1 MSWNEPALRKDEPG
15 STDAGIIR
23 TSLYEQVLRQLRQE
37 IVDGILSPN
46 EHHSAI
52 SLAQRLGVSRTP
64 VREALLT
71 LERDGLVRIIPNTGV
86 RILTAGLEELVASF
100 ELRLLLEIPTVA
112 RSLEGADDDDLDAI
126 RAGFIRMEDA
136 ARQGNTEEQ
145 LRADRDFHSALLA
158 VHANHRIARVLQEER
173 TQVIAGGAATVPRSR
188 SNIELL
194 EEHRPILDAAVRRDG
209 TGAARALRVHIL
221 STAGLLIDRLAG
233 AQGVDPEPFKRRLA
247 ETVEI

>member
-112 RSLEGADDDDLDAI
+112 RSLEGADDEDLDAI
-126 RAGFIRMEDA
+126 RA
-136 ARQGNTEEQ
+136 
-145 LRADRDFHSALLA
+145 
-158 VHANHRIARVLQEER
+158 
-173 TQVIAGGAATVPRSR
+173 
-188 SNIELL
+188 
-194 EEHRPILDAAVRRDG
+194 
-209 TGAARALRVHIL
+209 GAARALRVHIL